1 MNPFEIMIKNLA
13 ELGFF
18 GFLLPFI
25 LAFAIVFA
33 LLLKSKILGEDKKI
47 IGTVSL
53 VISFFV
59 IAFGG
64 VTLGNFF
71 VTLFGLMIIIL
82 SAILVI
88 ILILSMA
95 GYDITKLFENK
106 LIIIGI
112 IIAAILLAIFIG
124 NFWGTT
130 LDMNWIITIAF
141 IFVMI
146 LVAALLAKDS

>member
-1 MNPFEIMIKNLA
+1 MNPFEIMLTNLG

-47 IGTVSL
+47 IGVVSL
-53 VISFFV
+53 VVSFFV

-64 VTLGNFF
+64 VALGNFF
-71 VTLFGLMIIIL
+71 ITLFGLMIIIL

-95 GYDITKLFENK
+95 GYDISKVTENK
-106 LIIIGI
+106 SVIIGI
-112 IIAAILLAIFIG
+112 IIAAILLALFIS
-124 NFWGTT
+124 NYWGASM
-130 LDMNWIITIAF
+130 DINWIITIAF
-141 IFVMI
+141 IFVMG
-146 LVAALLAKDS
+146 LVAVMIAKN